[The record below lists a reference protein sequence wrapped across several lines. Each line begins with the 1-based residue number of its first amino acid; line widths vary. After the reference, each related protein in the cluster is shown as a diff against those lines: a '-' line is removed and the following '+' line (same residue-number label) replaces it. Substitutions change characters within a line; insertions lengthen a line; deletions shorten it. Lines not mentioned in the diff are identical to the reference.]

1 MKCRLKVLLMVAG
14 LELMACSSFD
24 VSKTGVQY
32 TAYANPSSGL
42 AVPPKKTDSTS
53 KSGVRTRKE
62 YFESII
68 SKSAFDIYDFHVP
81 QFPSFNSSV
90 LLACGYKETSAAKL
104 HELKWLKDGSVF
116 FSYQPKSRQTV
127 TIIPDR
133 DWLKTNTLSHMQQT
147 IDLRGQHQDKSN
159 LTVVYIRLSGVTEEM
174 SGTFTCQLSMSIP
187 HTTTGLFTFI
197 RSRTGELS
205 VTPTIEQRLSPVVKL
220 GESLGYARGDAI
232 NILCSISGKPAPH
245 VVWNYIR
252 EDSDGEEEV
261 EAVGQGRLEMF
272 PLAVTK
278 DGTET
283 RKVGL
288 HILCCTETKLS
299 CNLHTS
305 DDQIVR
311 AIVQV
316 LEHGDGWRLEVF
328 QENPALEEE
337 EAGDT
342 GEEDGE
348 EEGDE
353 EEIWSLELMLGV
365 GVSSGVLLIAII
377 ICVCCCCC
385 SCKRRRARRL
395 RNREI
400 NRREIYSINSSER
413 GRVRSLS
420 RRSTKRKAPNPAF
433 QRVTEYQLQE
443 EPLTISP

>member
-1 MKCRLKVLLMVAG
+1 MGLTRSTFQEEITARKKLKLFNKIFN
-14 LELMACSSFD
+14 SD
-24 VSKTGVQY
+24 VFEGFMESKTTKIDFFKAASLSFV
-32 TAYANPSSGL
+32 N
-42 AVPPKKTDSTS
+42 VMSTHIS
-53 KSGVRTRKE
+53 TLLIV
-62 YFESII
+62 SII
-68 SKSAFDIYDFHVP
+68 FLFSQIIESQIMLHILTHILK
-81 QFPSFNSSV
+81 
-90 LLACGYKETSAAKL
+90 KL
-104 HELKWLKDGSVF
+104 T
-116 FSYQPKSRQTV
+116 TV
-127 TIIPDR
+127 DKNGAPGPT
-133 DWLKTNTLSHMQQT
+133 KTNTLSHMLQT

-232 NILCSISGKPAPH
+232 HILCSISGKPAPH

-311 AIVQV
+311 TIVQV
-316 LEHGDGWRLEVF
+316 LEHGDSWRLEVI

-337 EAGDT
+337 ESEDT
-342 GEEDGE
+342 EEDGE

-353 EEIWSLELMLGV
+353 EEIWSLEVMLGV
-365 GVSSGVLLIAII
+365 GVSSGVLLLAII
-377 ICVCCCCC
+377 ICICCCCC
-385 SCKRRRARRL
+385 SCKRRRVRRL